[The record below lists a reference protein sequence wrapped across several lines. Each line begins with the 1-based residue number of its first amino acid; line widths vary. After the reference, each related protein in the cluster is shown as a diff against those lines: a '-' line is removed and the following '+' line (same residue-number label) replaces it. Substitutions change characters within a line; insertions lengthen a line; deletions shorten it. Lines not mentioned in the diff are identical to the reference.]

1 MGFHPSMKQPTDL
14 PPHNGVIS
22 TEHTFPNSPNRFLRH
37 DPLSAGNR
45 NLSWDWRWTRITEI
59 MKITEYTTI
68 EKRLQPP
75 TCNRMVKCFMFWKS
89 QSTHKTFAVSLKPW
103 HLCFWLCHCK
113 TLCAISFLKI
123 MLYPD
128 AKCHPQW
135 GPLYKNVH
143 NYMPQSLPKGFE
155 CPFWE
160 QTWTDSQ
167 GSVLQVWNSNLTAQ
181 KTEDHSYCIWKDVL
195 SAHTHNVLYTTDLSF
210 ERTMSSFLQ
219 STLIQQILH
228 HCMKEN
234 LNACP
239 WTTFSFL
246 LKTLFLLKQQGLVY
260 IRTILEIDTHFE
272 HDCHLQKF
280 HGK

>member
-1 MGFHPSMKQPTDL
+1 
-14 PPHNGVIS
+14 
-22 TEHTFPNSPNRFLRH
+22 
-37 DPLSAGNR
+37 
-45 NLSWDWRWTRITEI
+45 
-59 MKITEYTTI
+59 
-68 EKRLQPP
+68 
-75 TCNRMVKCFMFWKS
+75 MVKCFMFWKS

-113 TLCAISFLKI
+113 TLCAISFLKL

-210 ERTMSSFLQ
+210 ERTMSHFCSQHLSNKSSNIAWRRIWMHAHGLLSASFWKHYSYYSNKGW
-219 STLIQQILH
+219 STLELSWKLILILSMIAI
-228 HCMKEN
+228 CKSSMEN
-234 LNACP
+234 SCRIFANNTAKPSSQSMVHMSTHLNQFIRSHTSLC
-239 WTTFSFL
+239 
-246 LKTLFLLKQQGLVY
+246 KTCQLGNEQPGNVFGAF
-260 IRTILEIDTHFE
+260 DTHE
-272 HDCHLQKF
+272 PSCQKLHLL
-280 HGK
+280 